1 MAGWIDVKTI
11 LRIVRNETF
20 SAYILLPVGLL
31 AIILGNHFDAHFLEQ
46 GRQFVGWHFTIRE
59 FTLDYLLGFFFYSV
73 GLQLRFEIVKGAL
86 QDRKVLIVSA
96 FAAGMGMAT
105 PAFLFYLYN
114 RIHGTPTTGWGITM
128 ATDLPFALAMLVVLK
143 RGNLKGFVLALATID
158 DIGSVIVLSILFH
171 VKIDLAALALLTVLF
186 FIYFLASRH
195 LNSKALLVLLFIV
208 GLALGQRSGI
218 QSSLIAVLF
227 GLVTSRQREDERG
240 LQERMLNLIEPFSAY
255 LVIPLFVFITLFRRY
270 NFSWHATIST
280 LVLSLIIVRL
290 VGKPLGIF
298 VGAWLAKSAVH
309 LTLPFSLGDLFFI
322 GTIGTL
328 GLDVSLIFAQ
338 KDFLGSEQSLAIM
351 GILFTI
357 PLAILLS
364 VVVHLLSLKR
374 NTL

>member
-1 MAGWIDVKTI
+1 
-11 LRIVRNETF
+11 
-20 SAYILLPVGLL
+20 
-31 AIILGNHFDAHFLEQ
+31 
-46 GRQFVGWHFTIRE
+46 
-59 FTLDYLLGFFFYSV
+59 
-73 GLQLRFEIVKGAL
+73 
-86 QDRKVLIVSA
+86 
-96 FAAGMGMAT
+96 
-105 PAFLFYLYN
+105 
-114 RIHGTPTTGWGITM
+114 M

-227 GLVTSRQREDERG
+227 GLATSRQREDERG

-270 NFSWHATIST
+270 NFSWHATTST

-298 VGAWLAKSAVH
+298 VGAWLAKSTVR
-309 LTLPFSLGDLFFI
+309 LTLPFSLGELVLI

-338 KDFLGSEQSLAIM
+338 KVFLGNDQSLAIM

-364 VVVHLLSLKR
+364 VAVHLLSSERK
-374 NTL
+374 TL